1 MQRGARSYTRAM
13 REHDLE
19 LLELP
24 AVLARLAAATA
35 SEPGALLA
43 AALRPSAD
51 DACVRLRQQQTTEAI
66 SLLEDSAE
74 PALHGAVDVSEAA
87 ELAARGSSLDTRTL
101 AQVECTIRAGVTA
114 RQTLA
119 DRTGIPALMELVEGI
134 DPLLLSAAEEIGR
147 AVEEDGSDLRDSA
160 SPPLRRL
167 RRELREGRGRL
178 AERLRKIARDPAL
191 AEHLQD
197 DFVTERGGRPVLALK
212 ASARGRVPGIVHD
225 SSGSGQT
232 LFIEPLAAVDDSNR
246 LREAEV
252 AERDEVVRILRNLSA
267 LVGAQAAALAALV
280 SAAAELDVALARGR
294 LSRGWRGA
302 LVTQSRDVVLR
313 GARHPLLDRGS
324 AVPIDLEL
332 GGLRALVI
340 SGPNTGGKTVAL
352 KTLGLAAVL
361 HQCGL
366 RPPADEAALPV
377 FDEILVDIGDEQSIA
392 MSLSTFS
399 AHVRNLIGILET
411 ATAHSLV
418 LLDEIAAGTD
428 PVEGAALAQALLG
441 ACAIQARLTVTT
453 SHYAELKEWASA
465 TDGAANAATGIDA
478 DSHDPLYTVTLGRP
492 GTSHALQT
500 AERLGLPGPIVAAAR
515 SRVAPERL
523 RVSEL
528 VAEAETA
535 ARQAQTALA
544 AAATARSEAEA
555 ARQDAERA
563 EQLLRDEIERV
574 RSSAVAERQRALAQ
588 AEAELTGVRS
598 ELEELR
604 GEIRAARK
612 LERERGRA
620 TTPRAQDKERERD
633 RRLGAA
639 SDRAVR
645 AEQTLASIDEPLPL
659 TAPLAAGDP
668 VVAASLGVRGT
679 ITEIA
684 GDEATVLGSGGLRV
698 RVPLD
703 RLRPDR
709 DMTRTEA
716 PPSSTV
722 TVRAMIQNDLPD
734 EIDLRGRTAQEARE
748 AVRDLIDA
756 AALAGRAEVR
766 VIHGRGTG
774 AVRAAVRDEL
784 TRHPLVEEQVSDSA
798 DGATIAHL
806 GGPGR

>member
-1 MQRGARSYTRAM
+1 M

-24 AVLARLAAATA
+24 AVLARLSAAAA

-51 DACVRLRQQQTTEAI
+51 ETRVRLRQQQTTEAI
-66 SLLEDSAE
+66 SLLEGSEE
-74 PALHGAVDVSEAA
+74 PDLGGVAHVGEAA
-87 ELAARGSSLDTRTL
+87 ELATRGSALDTRTL
-101 AQVECTIRAGVTA
+101 SQVERTIRVGVTA
-114 RQTLA
+114 RRALA
-119 DRTGIPALMELVEGI
+119 DRDDIPALMDLVAAI
-134 DPLLLSAAEEIGR
+134 DPSLLSVADEIGR
-147 AVEEDGSDLRDSA
+147 SVEEDGADLRDSA

-232 LFIEPLAAVDDSNR
+232 LFVEPLAAVEDSNR
-246 LREAEV
+246 LREAEA
-252 AERDEVVRILRNLSA
+252 AERGEVVRILRNLSSLVAAQAGALSA
-267 LVGAQAAALAALV
+267 LVTAT
-280 SAAAELDVALARGR
+280 AELDLALACGR

-302 LVTQSRDVVLR
+302 IVARSHDVVLR
-313 GARHPLLDRGS
+313 GARHPLLERGS

-332 GGLRALVI
+332 GDLRAVVI

-366 RPPADEAALPV
+366 RPPADEVALPV
-377 FDEILVDIGDEQSIA
+377 FDAILVDIGDEQSIA

-399 AHVRNLIGILET
+399 AHVRNLVGILEH
-411 ATAHSLV
+411 ANGSSLV
-418 LLDEIAAGTD
+418 LLDEILAGTD

-441 ACAIQARLTVTT
+441 QLATQARLTVTT

-465 TDGAANAATGIDA
+465 TNDAANAATGIDPE
-478 DSHDPLYTVTLGRP
+478 SHEPLYTVTLGRP

-500 AERLGLPGPIVAAAR
+500 AERLGLPAPIVAAAR
-515 SRVAPERL
+515 DRVAPERL
-523 RVSEL
+523 HVSEL
-528 VAEAETA
+528 VAEAEA
-535 ARQAQTALA
+535 AALQAQTVLA
-544 AAATARSEAEA
+544 SAEAEQQNA
-555 ARQDAERA
+555 ELARGAAERA
-563 EQLLRDEIERV
+563 EQLLQSEIEQV
-574 RSSAVAERQRALAQ
+574 RSSAAAERQRALQ
-588 AEAELTGVRS
+588 GAEAELAGVRL

-604 GEIRAARK
+604 AEIRAARK

-620 TTPRAQDKERERD
+620 TTPRAREKERERD

-639 SDRAVR
+639 SDSTAR
-645 AEQTLASIDEPLPL
+645 AEQTLARLHEPLQT
-659 TAPLAAGDP
+659 TAPLAPGDP
-668 VVAASLGVRGT
+668 VVAVALGVRGT

-684 GDEATVLGSGGLRV
+684 GGEATVLGSGGLRV

-703 RLRPDR
+703 RLRPDFNP
-709 DMTRTEA
+709 MQSQE
-716 PPSSTV
+716 PSEPAV
-722 TVRAMIQNDLPD
+722 TVRAMVQNDLPD
-734 EIDLRGRTAQEARE
+734 EVDLRGRTAQEARE
-748 AVRDLIDA
+748 VVRDLVDA
-756 AALAGRAEVR
+756 AALAGRVEVR

-774 AVRAAVRDEL
+774 AVRKAVRDEL
-784 TRHPLVEEQVSDSA
+784 ARHPLVDEQVSDSA
-798 DGATIAHL
+798 DGATIVRL
-806 GGPGR
+806 GGH

>member
-1 MQRGARSYTRAM
+1 M

-24 AVLARLAAATA
+24 AVLARLAGAAA

-43 AALRPSAD
+43 EALRPSAD
-51 DACVRLRQQQTTEAI
+51 AEEVRLRQQQTTEAI
-66 SLLEDSAE
+66 SLLD
-74 PALHGAVDVSEAA
+74 EAA
-87 ELAARGSSLDTRTL
+87 EPDLGGAADVSDAADLAARGSTLDTRAL
-101 AQVECTIRAGVTA
+101 AQVAGTIRAGVSA
-114 RQTLA
+114 RRALA
-119 DRTGIPALMELVEGI
+119 DREEIPALLELVAGI
-134 DPLLLSAAEEIGR
+134 DPSLLSVAEEIGR
-147 AVEEDGSDLRDSA
+147 AVEEDGSDLKDSA
-160 SPPLRRL
+160 SPALRRL

-178 AERLRKIARDPAL
+178 AERLRKIAHDPAV

-252 AERDEVVRILRNLSA
+252 DERDEVARILRNLSSLVAAQAEA
-267 LVGAQAAALAALV
+267 LVTLV
-280 SAAAELDVALARGR
+280 RATAELDLAIARGS

-302 LVTQSRDVVLR
+302 LVAQSHKVALR
-313 GARHPLLDRGS
+313 AARHPLLDRAS
-324 AVPIDLEL
+324 AVPIDLDL
-332 GGLRALVI
+332 GSLRALVI

-366 RPPADEAALPV
+366 RPPADTAALPV

-399 AHVRNLIGILET
+399 AHVQNLVGIL
-411 ATAHSLV
+411 ATSTEHSLV

-428 PVEGAALAQALLG
+428 PVEGAALAEALLDALAG
-441 ACAIQARLTVTT
+441 QARLTVTT

-465 TDGAANAATGIDA
+465 ADGAANAATGVDP
-478 DSHDPLYTVTLGRP
+478 DTYEPLYTITLGRP

-500 AERLGLPGPIVAAAR
+500 AERLGLPAPIVATAR
-515 SRVAPERL
+515 SRIAPERL
-523 RVSEL
+523 LVAEL
-528 VAEAETA
+528 VAEAEAA
-535 ARQAQTALA
+535 ARDAQTTFA
-544 AAATARSEAEA
+544 AAAAERQEAEA
-555 ARQDAERA
+555 ARLKAQRAAEGL
-563 EQLLRDEIERV
+563 QDEIEQV
-574 RSSAVAERQRALAQ
+574 RSSAAAERQRALA
-588 AEAELTGVRS
+588 EAGEELTGVRA

-604 GEIRAARK
+604 AEIRAARK

-620 TTPRAQDKERERD
+620 ATPVAQKKEAERD
-633 RRLGAA
+633 RKLGAA
-639 SDRAVR
+639 STRAVR
-645 AEQTLASIDEPLPL
+645 ASRSLARLDEPLPL

-668 VVAASLGVRGT
+668 VVAPSIGVRGT
-679 ITEIA
+679 ITEIV
-684 GDEATVLGSGGLRV
+684 GDEATVLGRGGLRV
-698 RVPLD
+698 RVPVD
-703 RLRPDR
+703 RLIPDR
-709 DMTRTEA
+709 DAGQTDEPA
-716 PPSSTV
+716 QAAV
-722 TVRAMIQNDLPD
+722 TVRAMAQPDLSD

-756 AALAGRAEVR
+756 AALAGLPEVR

-774 AVRAAVRDEL
+774 AVRKAVRDEL
-784 TRHPLVEEQVSDSA
+784 AKHPLVEEQVSDSA
-798 DGATIAHL
+798 DGATVVRL
-806 GGPGR
+806 GGG

>member
-1 MQRGARSYTRAM
+1 M

-24 AVLARLAAATA
+24 AVLARLAAAAA
-35 SEPGALLA
+35 SGPGALRA
-43 AALRPSAD
+43 EELRPSAD
-51 DACVRLRQQQTTEAI
+51 AQEVQLRQQQTTEAI
-66 SLLEDSAE
+66 ALLDDAAE
-74 PALHGAVDVSEAA
+74 PDLGGAADVTDAA
-87 ELAARGSSLDTRTL
+87 ERAARGSTLDTRTL
-101 AQVECTIRAGVTA
+101 SLIERTIRAGVA
-114 RQTLA
+114 GRRVL
-119 DRTGIPALMELVEGI
+119 TGRHDLPALVELTAGI
-134 DPLLLSAAEEIGR
+134 DVSLLSVAEEIGR
-147 AVEEDGSDLRDSA
+147 SVEEDGSDLKDSA
-160 SPPLRRL
+160 SPALRRL
-167 RRELREGRGRL
+167 RRELREGRGKL

-232 LFIEPLAAVDDSNR
+232 LFVEPLAAVEDSNR

-252 AERDEVVRILRNLSA
+252 AERDEVSRILRNLSSLVAGLAEA
-267 LVGAQAAALAALV
+267 LIELV
-280 SAAAELDVALARGR
+280 RATAELDLVIARGT
-294 LSRGWRGA
+294 LSRGWSGTLVA
-302 LVTQSRDVVLR
+302 LSHDVVLR
-313 GARHPLLDRGS
+313 AARHPLLDRAA

-332 GGLRALVI
+332 GRLRALVI

-366 RPPADEAALPV
+366 RPPADEASLPV

-399 AHVRNLIGILET
+399 AHLRNLIGILDR
-411 ATAHSLV
+411 ATPESLV

-428 PVEGAALAQALLG
+428 PVEGAALAEALLEQLAG
-441 ACAIQARLTVTT
+441 QARLTVTT
-453 SHYAELKEWASA
+453 SHFAELKEWASA
-465 TDGAANAATGIDA
+465 ARGATNAATGIDPETNE
-478 DSHDPLYTVTLGRP
+478 PLYTVVLGRP

-500 AERLGLPGPIVAAAR
+500 AERLGLPAHIVAAAR
-515 SRVAPERL
+515 ERIAPERL
-523 RVSEL
+523 QVAEL

-535 ARQAQTALA
+535 AREAQEERTAA
-544 AAATARSEAEA
+544 VVERRDAEAERLKAQRA
-555 ARQDAERA
+555 AEGLQ
-563 EQLLRDEIERV
+563 DEIEQV
-574 RSSAVAERQRALAQ
+574 RSSVAAERQRALAR
-588 AEAELTGVRS
+588 AEAELTGVRA

-604 GEIRAARK
+604 AEIRAARK

-620 TTPRAQDKERERD
+620 STPAAQKKEAERD
-633 RRLGAA
+633 RRLGTA

-645 AEQTLASIDEPLPL
+645 VSRSLDRLDEPLAP

-668 VVAASLGVRGT
+668 VVAPELGVRGT
-679 ITEIA
+679 IAEIVA
-684 GDEATVLGSGGLRV
+684 DEATVLGRGGLRI
-698 RVPLD
+698 RVPLE

-709 DMTRTEA
+709 DAASASRSDEPA
-716 PPSSTV
+716 V

-748 AVRDLIDA
+748 AVRDLVDA
-756 AALAGRAEVR
+756 AALAGRPEVR

-774 AVRAAVRDEL
+774 AVRKAVRDEL
-784 TRHPLVEEQVSDSA
+784 GRHPLVHEQESDSA
-798 DGATIAHL
+798 DGATIVRLSAN
-806 GGPGR
+806 